1 MTPQPCPECR
11 AEAFTW
17 TGETGN
23 LGRWRCHHCLYEAQE
38 EDVKEIRCP
47 RCRHRSLLTLR
58 DEKKTYEWC
67 PLCRFA
73 RPLLF

>member
-17 TGETGN
+17 SEETGA
-23 LGRWRCHHCLYEAQE
+23 LSKWSCQSCRYHAE
-38 EDVKEIRCP
+38 EDGAKAVRCP
-47 RCRHRSLLTLR
+47 RCKTRSLLTLR
-58 DEKKTYEWC
+58 DPKKAFEWC
-67 PLCRFA
+67 PHCRFA